1 MKLKSFGC
9 SHIYGSEMP
18 DLPTRKIAE
27 GSNLTWPA
35 LLAERLNLKY
45 STYAWPGRGNL
56 FIAEQVLNQIE
67 EPALFV
73 INWTYI
79 DRFDFKDASSSHTQ
93 HRPGSNW
100 ITCRPSDDDQF
111 NKAYYKYLHS
121 EYADK
126 ITSLMQV
133 KTCVDALI
141 QHNRPFI
148 MTYMDELMFNNQ
160 WNTSPAIKYLQD
172 QLSPHMVTFENKN
185 FVRYTE
191 AHGFPLTDSD
201 HLTVAGHKFCADY
214 VIAWYKQNKG
224 DLIQ

>member
-9 SHIYGSEMP
+9 SHVYGSEMP
-18 DLPTRKIAE
+18 DLPTRRTPD

-35 LLAERLNLKY
+35 LIASHLNLEY

-56 FIAEQVLNQIE
+56 FIAEQVLNQIA

-79 DRFDFKDASSSHTQ
+79 DRFDFKDTNSSIPQ
-93 HRPGSNW
+93 YFPGSNW
-100 ITCRPSDDDQF
+100 TTCRPGENDQF

-126 ITSLMQV
+126 ITSLIQI

-141 QHNRPFI
+141 QHKRPFI
-148 MTYMDELMFNNQ
+148 MTYMDELMFDHK
-160 WNTSPAIKYLQD
+160 WNTSSAVQYLQD
-172 QLSPHMVTFENKN
+172 QLGPHMTTFDNKN
-185 FVRYTE
+185 FVRYARE
-191 AHGFPLTDSD
+191 HGFSTTAND
-201 HLTVAGHKFCADY
+201 HLTVEGHKFCADY
-214 VIAWYKQNKG
+214 ITTWCKQNKDG
-224 DLIQ
+224 LDL